1 MCLTVSLAW
10 KTSLSLA
17 MNKPIIAITARVTQ
31 QRYSVNQ
38 DYVDALKN
46 AGAVCLLVLPQSK
59 EELSVL
65 LASVSGICIP
75 GGMDVDPTIYSQSN
89 RGSDPI
95 EPEIDQLDL
104 DVIEI
109 AQEKGIP
116 LFGICRGQQIINVAL
131 GGTLI
136 QDLPSEDIDHTL
148 SSKNKIRNRGHN
160 VSINKKSVLYELLG
174 HRIEVNTYHH
184 QAIDRLAD
192 GLTVCAVSEDG
203 VIEAVTGKNLTAV
216 QWHPERMVQHELFDY
231 FVNMCKKNG

>member
-10 KTSLSLA
+10 KTSLCLA
-17 MNKPIIAITARVTQ
+17 MNKPIVAITARVTQ

-38 DYVDALKN
+38 DYVNALKN

-65 LASVSGICIP
+65 LTSVSGICIP
-75 GGMDVDPTIYSQSN
+75 GGMDVDPTIYDQSN
-89 RGSDPI
+89 QGSDPI
-95 EPEIDQLDL
+95 QPEIDQLDL
-104 DVIEI
+104 DVIAI
-109 AQEKGIP
+109 AREKGIP

-160 VSINKKSVLYELLG
+160 VSINKKSVLYELLS

-192 GLTVCAVSEDG
+192 GLTVSAVSEDG
-203 VIEAVTGKNLTAV
+203 VIEAIEGKNLFAV
-216 QWHPERMVQHELFDY
+216 QWHPERMVQHELFKY